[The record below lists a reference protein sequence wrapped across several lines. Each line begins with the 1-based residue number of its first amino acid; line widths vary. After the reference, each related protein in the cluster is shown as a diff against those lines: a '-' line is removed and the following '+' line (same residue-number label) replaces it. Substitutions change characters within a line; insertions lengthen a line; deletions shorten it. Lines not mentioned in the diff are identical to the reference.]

1 MATAERATT
10 TGATTAPEAAAA
22 PAGRIAVVDIG
33 SNSIRL
39 VVYDRL
45 QRAPTPVFNERVL
58 CGLARGLAQSGQLNE
73 EALELA
79 ISNLVRFV
87 RLTRAM
93 RVGRLDML
101 ATAAVRDARNGAAFV
116 AEVERRC
123 EAPVRVLSGGEE
135 ARLAAL
141 GVVSGTPGADGL
153 MGDMGGGS
161 LELVALHDGD
171 LGESATLPL
180 GPLRLAELDGGDH
193 HIVEA
198 EIDRALDRL
207 PWLGEAAGRSFYPV
221 GGSWRSL
228 ARLHMEQSHYPLHV
242 IHGYRLSREEAAGLA
257 DVVAGLGHHSLQRI
271 RTVSRR
277 RLETLPYAALV
288 MRHVLARAQPAE
300 VVFSAAGLREGHL
313 FDLLE
318 PDEQDRDPLIAAASD
333 LAATEGRFGDLG
345 AELTAWTGSLF
356 QEETA
361 QQARLR
367 RAAGHL
373 ADIAWREHPD
383 YRAEQALYRILRLPA
398 FALDHAERAFLAYTV
413 FVRYGGRRGGETA
426 APALALLSPEAARR
440 AESLGLALRLAITV
454 CGGTRDVLAATS
466 LERQGERLLL
476 RLPADGS
483 AAPGDAMRRRFDA
496 LVKALGLAGG
506 EIIG

>member
-1 MATAERATT
+1 MA
-10 TGATTAPEAAAA
+10 APEAAAA

-58 CGLARGLAQSGQLNE
+58 CGLARGLTHAGRLNDKGLQL
-73 EALELA
+73 ALT
-79 ISNLVRFV
+79 NLVRFS

-93 RVGRLDML
+93 RVERLDML
-101 ATAAVRDARNGAAFV
+101 ATAAVREARNGAEFV

-123 EAPVRVLSGGEE
+123 EVPVRVLSGGEE

-141 GVVSGTPGADGL
+141 GVVSGTPGADGI

-161 LELVALHDGD
+161 LELVALHDGE

-180 GPLRLAELDGGDH
+180 GPLRLAEIDGGDRTM
-193 HIVEA
+193 VEA

-207 PWLGEAAGRSFYPV
+207 PWLGAAADRSFYPV

-228 ARLHMEQSHYPLHV
+228 ARLHMEQSRYPLHV
-242 IHGYRLSREEAAGLA
+242 IHGYRLTREEAADLA
-257 DVVAGLGHHSLQRI
+257 DVVAGLGRHSLQRI

-288 MRHVLARAQPAE
+288 MRHVLARTQPAE
-300 VVFSAAGLREGHL
+300 VMFSAAGLREGHL
-313 FDLLE
+313 FDLLGPE
-318 PDEQDRDPLIAAASD
+318 EQERDPLIAAASD
-333 LAATEGRFGDLG
+333 LAASEGRFGDLG
-345 AELTAWTGSLF
+345 AELTAWTASLF
-356 QEETA
+356 AEETA

-373 ADIAWREHPD
+373 ADVAWREHPD

-398 FALDHAERAFLAYTV
+398 FALDHAERAFLAYAV
-413 FVRYGGRRGGETA
+413 FVRYGGRRGGDAA
-426 APALALLSPEAARR
+426 APALALLSPEAAHR
-440 AESLGLALRLAITV
+440 AEKLGLALRLAITV
-454 CGGTRDVLAATS
+454 SGGTRDVLAAAS
-466 LERQGERLLL
+466 LERQSERLLL
-476 RLPADGS
+476 RLPPDGS
-483 AAPGDAMRRRFDA
+483 AAPGDAMQRRFDA
-496 LVKALGLAGG
+496 LVNALGLKGG
-506 EIIG
+506 EIVG